1 MTITKVLHTELPAA
15 GSECAR
21 ATKTAFAAT
30 TKEFTLSIKLAG
42 VQLDHPASI
51 DVFYTCTNGDESA
64 ATVAATYD
72 GFERKN
78 VRFTSKGRFQL
89 ENTKPL
95 KVFGANLVFFISHP
109 TKPSPAIIEINLIEL
124 P

>member
-1 MTITKVLHTELPAA
+1 MTITKVLDTTLAAA
-15 GSECAR
+15 GSECAH
-21 ATKTAFAAT
+21 ATKSTFAAT
-30 TKEFTLSIKLAG
+30 TKEFTLAIKLAG
-42 VQLDHPASI
+42 VQLDPASI
-51 DVFYTCTNGDESA
+51 SVFYTCTNGTETADV
-64 ATVAATYD
+64 VAETYD

-109 TKPSPAIIEINLIEL
+109 TKPSTASIEINLIEL
-124 P
+124 T

>member
-1 MTITKVLHTELPAA
+1 MTITKVLAGSLAAA
-15 GSECAR
+15 GSECAC

-42 VQLDHPASI
+42 VQLDPASI
-51 DVFYTCTNGDESA
+51 DVFYTCTNGTESA
-64 ATVAATYD
+64 AVVAATYD

-109 TKPSPAIIEINLIEL
+109 TKPSTAYIEINLIEL

>member
-1 MTITKVLHTELPAA
+1 MTITKVLHAALTAA
-15 GSECAR
+15 GSECAY

-42 VQLDHPASI
+42 VQLDPASI
-51 DVFYTCTNGDESA
+51 DVFYTCTNGTESA
-64 ATVAATYD
+64 DYVAATYD

-89 ENTKPL
+89 EHTKPL
-95 KVFGANLVFFISHP
+95 KVFGENLVFFISHP

>member
-1 MTITKVLHTELPAA
+1 MTITKVLGTTLAAA
-15 GSECAR
+15 GSECAY

-30 TKEFTLSIKLAG
+30 TQEFILAIRLDG
-42 VQLDHPASI
+42 VQLDPASI
-51 DVFYTCTNGDESA
+51 DVFYTCTNGTAPA
-64 ATVAATYD
+64 AWVAANCD

-78 VRFTSKGRFQL
+78 VRFTSKGRLRL

-109 TKPSPAIIEINLIEL
+109 NKPSTATIEIHLIEL
-124 P
+124 T

>member
-1 MTITKVLHTELPAA
+1 MTITKVLGTTLAAA
-15 GSECAR
+15 GSER
-21 ATKTAFAAT
+21 SHATKTAFATT
-30 TKEFTLSIKLAG
+30 TKEFILSIKLAG
-42 VQLDHPASI
+42 VQLDPASI
-51 DVFYTCTNGDESA
+51 DVFYTCTNGTEPADV
-64 ATVAATYD
+64 VAATHD

-109 TKPSPAIIEINLIEL
+109 TKPSTAAIAIHLIEL
-124 P
+124 T

>member
-1 MTITKVLHTELPAA
+1 MTITKVLYASLAAA
-15 GSECAR
+15 GNECAY

-42 VQLDHPASI
+42 VQLDPASI
-51 DVFYTCTNGDESA
+51 SVFYTCTNGTESA
-64 ATVAATYD
+64 ALVAATYD

-78 VRFTSKGRFQL
+78 VRFPSKGRYQL

-109 TKPSPAIIEINLIEL
+109 TKPSPVTIEINLIEL

>member
-1 MTITKVLHTELPAA
+1 MTITKVLSTTLAAA
-15 GSECAR
+15 GSECAY

-30 TKEFTLSIKLAG
+30 TKEFTLTIKLAG
-42 VQLDHPASI
+42 VQLDPASI
-51 DVFYTCTNGDESA
+51 NVFYTCFNGT
-64 ATVAATYD
+64 ATADVVAATCD

-78 VRFTSKGRFQL
+78 VRFTSKGRYQL

-109 TKPSPAIIEINLIEL
+109 TKPSPAYLEINLIEL
-124 P
+124 T

>member
-1 MTITKVLHTELPAA
+1 MTITRVLATTLAAA
-15 GSECAR
+15 GSECAY

-42 VQLDHPASI
+42 VQLDPASI
-51 DVFYTCTNGDESA
+51 NVFYTCTNGTESA
-64 ATVAATYD
+64 TAVAATYD

-78 VRFTSKGRFQL
+78 VRFTSKGRYQL

-95 KVFGANLVFFISHP
+95 KVFGANLVCFISHP
-109 TKPSPAIIEINLIEL
+109 TKPSTAYIEIYLIEL

>member
-1 MTITKVLHTELPAA
+1 MTITKVLSTTLAAA
-15 GSECAR
+15 GSECAH

-30 TKEFTLSIKLAG
+30 TKEFILSISLAG
-42 VQLDHPASI
+42 VQLDPASI
-51 DVFYTCTNGDESA
+51 NVFYTCTNGTDSA
-64 ATVAATYD
+64 SWVAANFD

-78 VRFTSKGRFQL
+78 VRFTSKGRYQL

-109 TKPSPAIIEINLIEL
+109 TKPSPAYLEINLIEL

>member
-1 MTITKVLHTELPAA
+1 MTITKVLDTTLAAA
-15 GSECAR
+15 GNERSH
-21 ATKTAFAAT
+21 ATKTAFATT
-30 TKEFTLSIKLAG
+30 TKEFILSIKLAG
-42 VQLDHPASI
+42 VQLDPASI
-51 DVFYTCTNGDESA
+51 NVFYTCTNGTAPADV
-64 ATVAATYD
+64 VAAYYD

-109 TKPSPAIIEINLIEL
+109 NKPSTASIEINLIEL
-124 P
+124 T

>member
-1 MTITKVLHTELPAA
+1 MTITKVLYASLAAA
-15 GSECAR
+15 GNECAY

-30 TKEFTLSIKLAG
+30 TKEFILSIKLAG
-42 VQLDHPASI
+42 VQLDPASI
-51 DVFYTCTNGDESA
+51 SVFYTCTNGAESA

-89 ENTKPL
+89 EHTKPL
-95 KVFGANLVFFISHP
+95 KVFGENLVFFISHP
-109 TKPSPAIIEINLIEL
+109 TKPSTVTIEINLIEL

>member
-1 MTITKVLHTELPAA
+1 MTITKVLAATLTAA
-15 GSECAR
+15 GGECAH

-30 TKEFTLSIKLAG
+30 TKEFILSIKLAG
-42 VQLDHPASI
+42 VQLDPASI
-51 DVFYTCTNGDESA
+51 DVFYTCTNGNESA

-89 ENTKPL
+89 ESTKPL

-109 TKPSPAIIEINLIEL
+109 TKPSPVTIEINLIEL
-124 P
+124 T

>member
-1 MTITKVLHTELPAA
+1 MTITKVLSTTLTAA
-15 GSECAR
+15 GSECACV
-21 ATKTAFAAT
+21 AKTAFAAT
-30 TKEFTLSIKLAG
+30 TKEFILAIKLAG
-42 VQLDHPASI
+42 VQLDPASI
-51 DVFYTCTNGDESA
+51 SVFYTCTNGTETADV
-64 ATVAATYD
+64 VAATYD

-78 VRFTSKGRFQL
+78 VRFTSKGRYQL

-109 TKPSPAIIEINLIEL
+109 TKPSPAYLEINLIEL

>member
-1 MTITKVLHTELPAA
+1 MTITKVLDSTLAAA
-15 GSECAR
+15 GHERSH

-30 TKEFTLSIKLAG
+30 TKEFILSIKLAG
-42 VQLDHPASI
+42 VQLDPASI
-51 DVFYTCTNGDESA
+51 SVFYTCTNGT
-64 ATVAATYD
+64 ATADVVAATYD

-89 ENTKPL
+89 EHTKPL
-95 KVFGANLVFFISHP
+95 KVFGENLVFFISHP
-109 TKPSPAIIEINLIEL
+109 NKPSTVTIEINLIEL

>member
-1 MTITKVLHTELPAA
+1 MTITKVLQASLPAA
-15 GSECAR
+15 GSECAY

-30 TKEFTLSIKLAG
+30 TKEFILAIKLAG
-42 VQLDHPASI
+42 VQLDPASI
-51 DVFYTCTNGDESA
+51 SVFYTCTNGTENA
-64 ATVAATYD
+64 GVVAATYD

-78 VRFTSKGRFQL
+78 VRFTSKGRVQL
-89 ENTKPL
+89 EHTKPL

-109 TKPSPAIIEINLIEL
+109 TKPSTATIEINLIEL

>member
-1 MTITKVLHTELPAA
+1 MTITKVLYASLAIA
-15 GSECAR
+15 GNECAH

-30 TKEFTLSIKLAG
+30 TKEFILSIKLTG

-51 DVFYTCTNGDESA
+51 DVFYTCTNGAESA

-89 ENTKPL
+89 ESTKPL
-95 KVFGANLVFFISHP
+95 KVFGENLVFFISHP
-109 TKPSPAIIEINLIEL
+109 TKPSTATIEINLIEL